1 MTHSAFRIP
10 HSAIT
15 TILLADDHVILRE
28 GLRAQLNGVEGMQ
41 VVGEAGD
48 GRQAVKLAEKI
59 KPDVVVL
66 DISMPLLNGIEATRQ
81 IRKAVPKTRIIMLS
95 MHSDRQYI
103 TEALKAGAS
112 GYILKKESLK
122 ELVGAI
128 NSVLKGKIY
137 LFPDVEDTVLSDYVT
152 QLQSA
157 NSATS
162 SSLLSNREREV
173 LQLIAEG
180 RTSKDIARALY
191 VSPTTV
197 DTHRKNI
204 MKKLGIHT
212 TAGLVKYAIQHGIIS
227 IE

>member
-1 MTHSAFRIP
+1 M
-10 HSAIT
+10 T

-28 GLRAQLNGVEGMQ
+28 GLRAQLNGIEGMQ

-66 DISMPLLNGIEATRQ
+66 DISMPLLNGIEAARQ

-137 LFPDVEDTVLSDYVT
+137 LSADVEDTVLSDYVT

-212 TAGLVKYAIQHGIIS
+212 IASLVKYAIQHGIIS